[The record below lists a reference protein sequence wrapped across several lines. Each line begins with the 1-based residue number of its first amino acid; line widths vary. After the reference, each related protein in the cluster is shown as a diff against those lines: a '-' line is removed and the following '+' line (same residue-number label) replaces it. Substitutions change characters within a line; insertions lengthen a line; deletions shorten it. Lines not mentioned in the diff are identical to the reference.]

1 MAGVIDESGIG
12 SESELLHHSQDED
25 ETMGKP
31 IVTEFV
37 TLDGVAQAPGGPDE
51 DRDGDFTHGRWQ
63 APFGDEEA
71 GSVIFEQAR
80 TMDALLLGRRTDEIF
95 ACRVPKLRRR
105 FDLERHGKAR

>member
-1 MAGVIDESGIG
+1 MNR
-12 SESELLHHSQDED
+12 SQGED
-25 ETMGKP
+25 EIMGKL

-80 TMDALLLGRRTDEIF
+80 TMDALLLGRRTYEIF

-105 FDLERHGKAR
+105 F